1 MSEVEAARGRLCNLS
16 LGGGALRVLGAP
28 TAATRELQLSAEGV
42 TIALAAGTLS
52 FRWRDVADEGPILY
66 LTHRAG
72 MSKKRRFVIALCGLI
87 ATGSGVTFEEEGTC
101 YLDLGRHGCFD
112 LGNPLKDCDRRQ
124 AQVARAFF
132 LELCT
137 GRRCHRYGLVDFVG
151 SPTAMEA
158 ALNGLRVA
166 AQSRRHTHRAR
177 RLAKDIQRGGT

>member
-124 AQVARAFF
+124 AQVPPRWMSFAS
-132 LELCT
+132 L
-137 GRRCHRYGLVDFVG
+137 
-151 SPTAMEA
+151 
-158 ALNGLRVA
+158 
-166 AQSRRHTHRAR
+166 RAR
-177 RLAKDIQRGGT
+177 CVWRRDWAATRRPLSAASIAVGEPTKSTSP